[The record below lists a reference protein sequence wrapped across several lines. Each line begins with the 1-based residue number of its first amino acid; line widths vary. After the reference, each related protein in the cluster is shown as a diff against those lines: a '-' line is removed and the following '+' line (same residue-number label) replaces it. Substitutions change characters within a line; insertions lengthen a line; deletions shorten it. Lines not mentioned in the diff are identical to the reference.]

1 MNREERE
8 NDVLEQLLRES
19 LASDAEP
26 AEDFTARLMEQV
38 HRTPQD
44 KARKQPYQ
52 KILAALAACA
62 VIAVAIPL
70 IMPRM
75 GSQNAVSADSAAPEM
90 QEEANGADT
99 ADDRLVY
106 STAPTNGGEEDFYTA
121 EQNDS
126 RKQNYGAGETVTLTG
141 QEAGEAREMLDAMA
155 VEPVSAED
163 GSVTYDLTREQAA
176 ALGETVE
183 ALHDIDGGVTLIL
196 EVAE

>member
-106 STAPTNGGEEDFYTA
+106 STAPTNGGEEDFDTA
-121 EQNDS
+121 GQQD
-126 RKQNYGAGETVTLTG
+126 RKQNFGAGEAVTLTG
-141 QEAGEAREMLDAMA
+141 QEAGEAREVLDAMA
-155 VEPVSAED
+155 VDPVSAGD
-163 GSVTYDLTREQAA
+163 GSVVYDLTREQAA
-176 ALGETVE
+176 ALGETVD
-183 ALHDIDGGVTLIL
+183 ALHGIDGGVTLIL
-196 EVAE
+196 EVVE

>member
-38 HRTPQD
+38 RRTPQE
-44 KARKQPYQ
+44 KAKKQPYQ

-70 IMPRM
+70 IMPRA
-75 GSQNAVSADSAAPEM
+75 SNQAATSADSAAPEM
-90 QEEANGADT
+90 WEEANGADT
-99 ADDRLVY
+99 ADNQLVY
-106 STAPTNGGEEDFYTA
+106 STAPTNSSEEDFDA
-121 EQNDS
+121 AGQQD
-126 RKQNYGAGETVTLTG
+126 RKQDYGAGDTVTLTG
-141 QEAGEAREMLDAMA
+141 QEAGVAREALEAMA
-155 VEPVSAED
+155 VEPVSAGD
-163 GSVTYDLTREQAA
+163 GSVVYDLTREQAA

-183 ALHDIDGGVTLIL
+183 ALHNIDGGVTLIL

>member
-38 HRTPQD
+38 RRTPQE

-62 VIAVAIPL
+62 VIAAAIPL
-70 IMPRM
+70 VMPRA
-75 GSQNAVSADSAAPEM
+75 SNQAATSADSAAPEM
-90 QEEANGADT
+90 WEEANGADT
-99 ADDRLVY
+99 ADDQLVY
-106 STAPTNGGEEDFYTA
+106 STAPTNGGEADLDTA
-121 EQNDS
+121 EQQD

-141 QEAGEAREMLDAMA
+141 QEAGEAREVLDAMA

>member
-38 HRTPQD
+38 RRTPQD
-44 KARKQPYQ
+44 KAKKQPYQ

-70 IMPRM
+70 IMPRA
-75 GSQNAVSADSAAPEM
+75 SNQAATSADSAAPEM
-90 QEEANGADT
+90 WEEANGADT
-99 ADDRLVY
+99 ADNQLVY
-106 STAPTNGGEEDFYTA
+106 STAPTNDSEENFDA
-121 EQNDS
+121 AGQQD
-126 RKQNYGAGETVTLTG
+126 RKQDYGAGDTVTLTG
-141 QEAGEAREMLDAMA
+141 QEAGVAREALEAMA
-155 VEPVSAED
+155 VEPVSAGD
-163 GSVTYDLTREQAA
+163 GSVVYDLTREQAA

-183 ALHDIDGGVTLIL
+183 ALHNIDGGVTLIL
-196 EVAE
+196 EVVE

>member
-26 AEDFTARLMEQV
+26 AGDFTVRLMEQV
-38 HRTPQD
+38 RRTPQE

-106 STAPTNGGEEDFYTA
+106 STAPTNGGEEDFDTA
-121 EQNDS
+121 GQQD
-126 RKQNYGAGETVTLTG
+126 RKQNFGAGEAVTLTG
-141 QEAGEAREMLDAMA
+141 QEAGEAREVLDAMA
-155 VEPVSAED
+155 VDPVSAGD
-163 GSVTYDLTREQAA
+163 GSVVYDLTREQAA

>member
-38 HRTPQD
+38 RRTPQD
-44 KARKQPYQ
+44 KAKKQPYQ

-62 VIAVAIPL
+62 VIAAAIPL
-70 IMPRM
+70 VMPRM
-75 GSQNAVSADSAAPEM
+75 GSQAPTSADSAAPEM

-106 STAPTNGGEEDFYTA
+106 STAPTNGGEEDFDTA
-121 EQNDS
+121 GQQD

-141 QEAGEAREMLDAMA
+141 QEAGEAREVLDAMA

>member
-38 HRTPQD
+38 RRTPQE
-44 KARKQPYQ
+44 KARRQPYQ
-52 KILAALAACA
+52 KILAALAACV

-70 IMPRM
+70 VMPRM
-75 GSQNAVSADSAAPEM
+75 GSQAATSADSAAPEM
-90 QEEANGADT
+90 WEEANGADT
-99 ADDRLVY
+99 ADDQLVY
-106 STAPTNGGEEDFYTA
+106 STAPTNSSEEDFDTA
-121 EQNDS
+121 GQQD
-126 RKQNYGAGETVTLTG
+126 RKQNCDAGEAVTLTG
-141 QEAGEAREMLDAMA
+141 QEAGEAREVLDAMA
-155 VEPVSAED
+155 VEPVSSED

>member
-38 HRTPQD
+38 RRTPQE
-44 KARKQPYQ
+44 KAKKQPYQ

-70 IMPRM
+70 IMPRA
-75 GSQNAVSADSAAPEM
+75 SNQAATSADSAAPEM
-90 QEEANGADT
+90 WEEANGADT
-99 ADDRLVY
+99 ADDQLVY
-106 STAPTNGGEEDFYTA
+106 STAPTNSSEEDFDA
-121 EQNDS
+121 AGQQD
-126 RKQNYGAGETVTLTG
+126 RKQDYGAGDTVTLTG
-141 QEAGEAREMLDAMA
+141 QEAGVAREALEAMA
-155 VEPVSAED
+155 VEPVSAGD
-163 GSVTYDLTREQAA
+163 GSVVYDLTREQAA

-183 ALHDIDGGVTLIL
+183 ALHNIDGGVTLIL

>member
-38 HRTPQD
+38 RRTPQE
-44 KARKQPYQ
+44 KAKKQPYQ

-70 IMPRM
+70 VMPRM
-75 GSQNAVSADSAAPEM
+75 GNQAATSADSAAPEM
-90 QEEANGADT
+90 WEEANGADT
-99 ADDRLVY
+99 ADDQLVY
-106 STAPTNGGEEDFYTA
+106 STAPTNSSEEDFDA
-121 EQNDS
+121 AGQQD
-126 RKQNYGAGETVTLTG
+126 RKQDYGAGDTVTLTG
-141 QEAGEAREMLDAMA
+141 QEAGVAREALEAMA
-155 VEPVSAED
+155 VEPVSAGD
-163 GSVTYDLTREQAA
+163 GSVVYDLTREQAA

-183 ALHDIDGGVTLIL
+183 ALHGINGGVTLIL
-196 EVAE
+196 EVVE

>member
-70 IMPRM
+70 IMPRA
-75 GSQNAVSADSAAPEM
+75 SNQAATSADSAAPEM
-90 QEEANGADT
+90 WEEANGADT
-99 ADDRLVY
+99 ADNQLVY
-106 STAPTNGGEEDFYTA
+106 STAPTNSSEEDFDA
-121 EQNDS
+121 AGQQD
-126 RKQNYGAGETVTLTG
+126 RKQDYGAGDTVTLTG
-141 QEAGEAREMLDAMA
+141 QEAGVAREALEAMA
-155 VEPVSAED
+155 VEPVSAGD

-176 ALGETVE
+176 ALGETVD
-183 ALHDIDGGVTLIL
+183 ALHGIDGGVTLIL

>member
-38 HRTPQD
+38 RRTPQE

-70 IMPRM
+70 VMPRM
-75 GSQNAVSADSAAPEM
+75 GSQAPTSADCAP
-90 QEEANGADT
+90 QEVLENANGAGT
-99 ADDRLVY
+99 ADDQLVY
-106 STAPTNGGEEDFYTA
+106 STAPTNDSEEDFDAA
-121 EQNDS
+121 EQQD
-126 RKQNYGAGETVTLTG
+126 RKQYYGAGETVTLTG
-141 QEAGEAREMLDAMA
+141 QEAGEAREALDAMV
-155 VEPVSAED
+155 VEPISAGD
-163 GSVTYDLTREQAA
+163 GSVVYDLTREQAA

>member
-38 HRTPQD
+38 RRTPQE

-70 IMPRM
+70 VMPRM
-75 GSQNAVSADSAAPEM
+75 GNQAATSADSAAPEM
-90 QEEANGADT
+90 WEEANGADT
-99 ADDRLVY
+99 ADNQLVY
-106 STAPTNGGEEDFYTA
+106 STAPTNSSEEDFDA
-121 EQNDS
+121 AGQQD
-126 RKQNYGAGETVTLTG
+126 RKQDSGAGETVTLTG
-141 QEAGEAREMLDAMA
+141 QEAGVAREALEAMA
-155 VEPVSAED
+155 VEPVSAGD
-163 GSVTYDLTREQAA
+163 GSVVYDLTREQAA
-176 ALGETVE
+176 ALGETVD
-183 ALHDIDGGVTLIL
+183 ALHGIDGGVTLIL
-196 EVAE
+196 EVVE

>member
-26 AEDFTARLMEQV
+26 AGDFTARLMEQV
-38 HRTPQD
+38 RCTPQE

-70 IMPRM
+70 VMPRM
-75 GSQNAVSADSAAPEM
+75 GNQAATSADSAAPEM
-90 QEEANGADT
+90 WEEANGADT
-99 ADDRLVY
+99 ADNQLVY
-106 STAPTNGGEEDFYTA
+106 STAPTNSSEEDFDA
-121 EQNDS
+121 AGQQD
-126 RKQNYGAGETVTLTG
+126 RKQDYGAGDTVTLTG
-141 QEAGEAREMLDAMA
+141 QEAGVAREALEAMA
-155 VEPVSAED
+155 VEPVSTGD
-163 GSVTYDLTREQAA
+163 GSVVYDLTREQAA
-176 ALGETVE
+176 ALGETVD
-183 ALHDIDGGVTLIL
+183 ALHGIDGGVTLIL

>member
-8 NDVLEQLLRES
+8 NDGLEQLLRES

-106 STAPTNGGEEDFYTA
+106 STAPTNGGEEDFDTA
-121 EQNDS
+121 GQQD
-126 RKQNYGAGETVTLTG
+126 RKQNFGAGEAVTLTG
-141 QEAGEAREMLDAMA
+141 QEAGEAREVLDAMA
-155 VEPVSAED
+155 VEPVSAGD

>member
-106 STAPTNGGEEDFYTA
+106 STAPTNGGEEDFDTA
-121 EQNDS
+121 GQQD
-126 RKQNYGAGETVTLTG
+126 RKQNFGAGEAVTLTG
-141 QEAGEAREMLDAMA
+141 QEAGEAREVLDAMA
-155 VEPVSAED
+155 VEPVSAEN

>member
-38 HRTPQD
+38 RRTPQE

-62 VIAVAIPL
+62 VIAAAIPL
-70 IMPRM
+70 VMPRA
-75 GSQNAVSADSAAPEM
+75 SNQAATSADSAAPEM

-106 STAPTNGGEEDFYTA
+106 STAPTNGGEEDFDTA
-121 EQNDS
+121 GQQD
-126 RKQNYGAGETVTLTG
+126 RKQNFGAGEAVTLTG
-141 QEAGEAREMLDAMA
+141 QEAGEAREVLDAMA

>member
-75 GSQNAVSADSAAPEM
+75 GSQNAVSADSAVPEM

-99 ADDRLVY
+99 ADNQLVY
-106 STAPTNGGEEDFYTA
+106 SIAPTNSSEEDFDA
-121 EQNDS
+121 AGQQD
-126 RKQNYGAGETVTLTG
+126 RKQDYGAGDTVTLTG
-141 QEAGEAREMLDAMA
+141 QEAGVAQEALEAMA
-155 VEPVSAED
+155 VEPISTGD

-176 ALGETVE
+176 ALGETVD
-183 ALHDIDGGVTLIL
+183 ALHGIDGGVTLIL
-196 EVAE
+196 EVVE

>member
-26 AEDFTARLMEQV
+26 AGDFTARLMEQV

-106 STAPTNGGEEDFYTA
+106 STAPTNGGEEDFDTA
-121 EQNDS
+121 GQQD
-126 RKQNYGAGETVTLTG
+126 RKQNFGAGEAVTLTG
-141 QEAGEAREMLDAMA
+141 QEAGEAREVLDAMA

>member
-52 KILAALAACA
+52 KILAALAACV
-62 VIAVAIPL
+62 VIAAAIPL
-70 IMPRM
+70 VIPRA
-75 GSQNAVSADSAAPEM
+75 SNQAPTSADNAAPEM

-106 STAPTNGGEEDFYTA
+106 STAPTNDGEEDFDTA

-141 QEAGEAREMLDAMA
+141 QEAGEAREVLDAMA

>member
-26 AEDFTARLMEQV
+26 AGDFTARLMEQV
-38 HRTPQD
+38 RRTPQE
-44 KARKQPYQ
+44 KAKKQPYQ

-62 VIAVAIPL
+62 VIAAAIPL
-70 IMPRM
+70 VMPRM
-75 GSQNAVSADSAAPEM
+75 GNQAATSADSAAPEM
-90 QEEANGADT
+90 WEEANGADT
-99 ADDRLVY
+99 ADDQLVY
-106 STAPTNGGEEDFYTA
+106 STAPTNGGEEDFDAA
-121 EQNDS
+121 EQQD
-126 RKQNYGAGETVTLTG
+126 RKQDYGAGETVTLTG
-141 QEAGEAREMLDAMA
+141 QEAGVAREALEAMA
-155 VEPVSAED
+155 VEPVSAGD
-163 GSVTYDLTREQAA
+163 GSVVYDLTREQAA

>member
-26 AEDFTARLMEQV
+26 AEDFTARLMAQV

-106 STAPTNGGEEDFYTA
+106 STAPTNGGEEDFDTA
-121 EQNDS
+121 GQQD
-126 RKQNYGAGETVTLTG
+126 RKQNFGAGESVTLTG
-141 QEAGEAREMLDAMA
+141 QEAGEAREVLDAMA

>member
-26 AEDFTARLMEQV
+26 AGDFTARLMEQV
-38 HRTPQD
+38 RCTPQE

-70 IMPRM
+70 VMPRA
-75 GSQNAVSADSAAPEM
+75 SNQAATSADSAAPEM
-90 QEEANGADT
+90 WEEANGADT
-99 ADDRLVY
+99 ADDQLVY
-106 STAPTNGGEEDFYTA
+106 STAPTNDSEEDFDA
-121 EQNDS
+121 AGQQD
-126 RKQNYGAGETVTLTG
+126 RKQDYGAGDTVTLTG
-141 QEAGEAREMLDAMA
+141 QEAGVAWEALEAMA
-155 VEPVSAED
+155 VEPISTGD

-176 ALGETVE
+176 ALGETVD
-183 ALHDIDGGVTLIL
+183 ALHGIDGGVTLIL
-196 EVAE
+196 EVEE

>member
-90 QEEANGADT
+90 REEANGADT

-106 STAPTNGGEEDFYTA
+106 STAPTNGGEEDFDTA
-121 EQNDS
+121 GQQD
-126 RKQNYGAGETVTLTG
+126 RKQNFGAGEAVTLTG
-141 QEAGEAREMLDAMA
+141 QEAGEAREVLDAMA

>member
-38 HRTPQD
+38 RRTPQE
-44 KARKQPYQ
+44 KAKKQPYQ
-52 KILAALAACA
+52 KILAALAACV

-70 IMPRM
+70 VMPRA
-75 GSQNAVSADSAAPEM
+75 SNQAATSADSAAPEM
-90 QEEANGADT
+90 WEEANGADT
-99 ADDRLVY
+99 ADNQLVY
-106 STAPTNGGEEDFYTA
+106 STAPTNDSEENFDA
-121 EQNDS
+121 AGQQD
-126 RKQNYGAGETVTLTG
+126 RKQDYGAGETVTLTG
-141 QEAGEAREMLDAMA
+141 QEAGVAREALEAMA
-155 VEPVSAED
+155 VEPVSAGD
-163 GSVTYDLTREQAA
+163 GSVVYDLTREQAA

-183 ALHDIDGGVTLIL
+183 ALHNIDGGVTLIL

>member
-75 GSQNAVSADSAAPEM
+75 GSQNAVSVDSAAPEM

-106 STAPTNGGEEDFYTA
+106 STAPTNGGEEDFDTA
-121 EQNDS
+121 GQQD
-126 RKQNYGAGETVTLTG
+126 RKQNCDAGEAVTLTG
-141 QEAGEAREMLDAMA
+141 QEAGEAREVLDAMA

>member
-8 NDVLEQLLRES
+8 DDVLEQLLRES

-52 KILAALAACA
+52 KILAALAACV

-70 IMPRM
+70 VMPRM
-75 GSQNAVSADSAAPEM
+75 GSQAATSADSAAPETL
-90 QEEANGADT
+90 EEANGADT

-106 STAPTNGGEEDFYTA
+106 STAPTNDGEEDFDTA
-121 EQNDS
+121 GQQD
-126 RKQNYGAGETVTLTG
+126 RKQNCDAGEAVTLTG
-141 QEAGEAREMLDAMA
+141 QEAGEAREVLDAMA
-155 VEPVSAED
+155 VEPVSSED

>member
-106 STAPTNGGEEDFYTA
+106 STAPTNSSEEDFDA
-121 EQNDS
+121 AGQQD
-126 RKQNYGAGETVTLTG
+126 RKQNFGAGEAVTLTG
-141 QEAGEAREMLDAMA
+141 QEAGEAREVLDAMA

>member
-8 NDVLEQLLRES
+8 NDGLEQLLRES

-70 IMPRM
+70 VMPRM
-75 GSQNAVSADSAAPEM
+75 GSQAPTSADCAP
-90 QEEANGADT
+90 QEVLENANGAGT
-99 ADDRLVY
+99 ADDQLVY
-106 STAPTNGGEEDFYTA
+106 STAPTNDSEEDFDAA
-121 EQNDS
+121 EQQD
-126 RKQNYGAGETVTLTG
+126 RKQYYGAGETVTLTG
-141 QEAGEAREMLDAMA
+141 QEAGEAREALDAMV
-155 VEPVSAED
+155 VEPISAGD
-163 GSVTYDLTREQAA
+163 GSVVYDLTREQAA